1 LIIAGGH
8 LQRKKFKKRKRKK
21 EMIKWTGKST
31 DKRWIKTVE
40 AETYRELLENLIEK
54 GYIGHYN
61 DSDSQLFHELAY
73 VSPEVE
79 ELEDR
84 LNDEDQAEQA
94 LEDLENFDWDRV
106 FENLTDQQF
115 ATAIAGCT
123 SQAYYQ
129 EFEVIE

>member
-1 LIIAGGH
+1 
-8 LQRKKFKKRKRKK
+8 
-21 EMIKWTGKST
+21 MIKWTGKST
-31 DKRWIKTVE
+31 DKRWVKTVE
-40 AETYRELLENLIEK
+40 AETYCELMETLVDK
-54 GYIGHYN
+54 GYIGHYA

-73 VSPEVE
+73 VSPAVE

-84 LNDEDQAEQA
+84 LNNEDQAEQV

-106 FENLTDQQF
+106 FEKMTDQQF

-129 EFEVIE
+129 EFEVVE

>member
-1 LIIAGGH
+1 
-8 LQRKKFKKRKRKK
+8 
-21 EMIKWTGKST
+21 MIKWTGKST
-31 DKRWIKTVE
+31 DKRWIRTVE
-40 AETYRELLENLIEK
+40 AETYYRLLETLVDK
-54 GYIGHYN
+54 GYIGDYI

-73 VSPEVE
+73 VSPAVAD
-79 ELEDR
+79 LEDR

-94 LEDLENFDWDRV
+94 LEDLENFDWGREV
-106 FENLTDQQF
+106 FEKLTDEQF

>member
-1 LIIAGGH
+1 
-8 LQRKKFKKRKRKK
+8 
-21 EMIKWTGKST
+21 MIKWTGRST
-31 DKRWIKTVE
+31 DKRWVKTVE
-40 AETYRELLENLIEK
+40 AETYRELMETLVDK
-54 GYIGHYN
+54 GYIGHYI

-73 VSPEVE
+73 VSPDVE

-94 LEDLENFDWDRV
+94 LEDLEKFDWDRV
-106 FENLTDQQF
+106 FENLSDKQF

-129 EFEVIE
+129 EFEVVE

>member
-1 LIIAGGH
+1 
-8 LQRKKFKKRKRKK
+8 
-21 EMIKWTGKST
+21 MIKWTGKST

-40 AETYRELLENLIEK
+40 AETYRELMETLVDK
-54 GYIGHYN
+54 GYIGHYI

-73 VSPEVE
+73 VSPAVK

-94 LEDLENFDWDRV
+94 LEELENFDWDRV

-129 EFEVIE
+129 EFEVVE

>member
-1 LIIAGGH
+1 
-8 LQRKKFKKRKRKK
+8 
-21 EMIKWTGKST
+21 MIKWTGKST
-31 DKRWIKTVE
+31 DKRWIRTVE
-40 AETYRELLENLIEK
+40 AETYRELMETLIDK
-54 GYIGHYN
+54 DYIGAYF
-61 DSDSQLFHELAY
+61 DSDSQLFHELTY
-73 VSPEVE
+73 VSPAVQ
-79 ELEDR
+79 ELEYR

-106 FENLTDQQF
+106 FENLTDQQI

>member
-1 LIIAGGH
+1 MIYCNQDKEREI
-8 LQRKKFKKRKRKK
+8 KKISGK
-21 EMIKWTGKST
+21 EKMIKWTGKST

-40 AETYRELLENLIEK
+40 AETYRELMETLVDK
-54 GYIGHYN
+54 GYIGAYF

-73 VSPEVE
+73 VSPAVE

-94 LEDLENFDWDRV
+94 LEDLENFDWDSI
-106 FENLTDQQF
+106 FETMTDQQF

-129 EFEVIE
+129 EFEVVE

>member
-1 LIIAGGH
+1 
-8 LQRKKFKKRKRKK
+8 
-21 EMIKWTGKST
+21 MIKWTGKST

-40 AETYRELLENLIEK
+40 AETYYDLMETLIEY
-54 GYIGHYN
+54 GYIGHYT

-73 VSPEVE
+73 VSPAVSD
-79 ELEDR
+79 LEDR

-94 LEDLENFDWDRV
+94 FEDLENFDWDHV
-106 FENLTDQQF
+106 FKELTDERFQ
-115 ATAIAGCT
+115 TAIAGCT

>member
-1 LIIAGGH
+1 
-8 LQRKKFKKRKRKK
+8 
-21 EMIKWTGKST
+21 MIKWTGKST
-31 DKRWIKTVE
+31 DKRWVKTVE
-40 AETYRELLENLIEK
+40 AETYRELLETLVEK
-54 GYIGHYN
+54 GYIGHYI

-73 VSPEVE
+73 VSPDVE

-106 FENLTDQQF
+106 FENLTDQQI

>member
-1 LIIAGGH
+1 
-8 LQRKKFKKRKRKK
+8 
-21 EMIKWTGKST
+21 MIKWTGKST

-40 AETYRELLENLIEK
+40 AETYYRLLETLVDK
-54 GYIGHYN
+54 GYIGDYI

-73 VSPEVE
+73 VSPAVAN
-79 ELEDR
+79 LEDR

-94 LEDLENFDWDRV
+94 LIDLENFDWSSV
-106 FENLTDQQF
+106 FETMTDQQF
-115 ATAIAGCT
+115 QTAIAGCT